1 MKPIDRWDQAA
12 GDFLVV
18 VLSETVLVLELER
31 TQMTEPVFDHE
42 RLDLS
47 SELIRYR
54 RDRSSSNGL

>member
-54 RDRSSSNGL
+54 RDRSSRNGL

>member
-18 VLSETVLVLELER
+18 VLSETVLVLKR